1 VLNKHWLKSLVCV
14 CPTRYRSITDVLAVL
29 REYLQYV
36 DRGVKICFC
45 LQHFR
50 LSTNQIDNSSL
61 TEKELFEIPNERIV
75 GGSFSVVA
83 VALLI
88 TVTLLVTLA
97 LLIIVP
103 SLIDVGL
110 LVIAVLL
117 RRMET
122 CMAMHNEPDYQR

>member
-83 VALLI
+83 VALL
-88 TVTLLVTLA
+88 VTLA